1 MNRTAFHST
10 DKSSDLEI
18 QALLGEGAFGHVYKS
33 LHKPTNAIVAVKV
46 QKNVN
51 QDAEEADKLMQEIEI
66 LAKCNSPYIVGYYEC
81 FLHATR
87 SAVSEMWIVME
98 YCSGGSMSDLIEA
111 LNASAPMP
119 EECIRAVCASV
130 VLGLEYLHGVANVCH
145 RDIKCG
151 NVLLTDD
158 GHVKLADFGVS
169 AELNNTVNMRKT
181 LTGSPFWMAPEVIR
195 ENHYDGRADVWSLGI
210 TMIEMAEGTPPHA
223 NLNPLRAIF
232 LIPSKPPPTLA
243 DPDSWSPEML
253 DFLKA
258 CLQKSPSQRRDS
270 ARLATHPFIRL
281 EVQELREINA
291 DQHGND
297 LSKAAEGRRPGLAAV
312 RAFLHQ
318 MKPIVENLLS
328 SRNTVGDTIEKAGQQ
343 FLKDV
348 AGANNMYNG
357 FQDNAGSAIFD
368 GNANNGG
375 GRNAAAGSSFVGVNA
390 VTKPVEK
397 QAENGVEEWRK
408 VGEGAQAAARYFDQG
423 VDYDT
428 TNQNAAATSNGTESN
443 GTYINYANGGSL
455 VLKTKTDGT
464 VPRQNDIPN
473 WHPNESGFD
482 GGSFNFNRQGFA
494 PNNNGTY
501 GGNEG
506 RFTPSSEKYLP
517 PKAYEFDPA
526 LENDPIF
533 CEEISKLSKTF
544 EAKLN
549 TLRIAHELAQQQLI
563 AEANLRNSLPLD
575 VTSLMQKASERSI
588 AEKESREVMKNTSA
602 QYTPEH
608 FMREADQIAKKDA
621 DGVDTTDVE
630 INDEDSFVAQPLEG
644 QHQY

>member
-1 MNRTAFHST
+1 MNRTALHSS
-10 DKSSDLEI
+10 DKSSELER
-18 QALLGEGAFGHVYKS
+18 QALLGEGSFGLVYKS
-33 LHKPTNAIVAVKV
+33 LHKPTNTIVAVKV
-46 QKNVN
+46 QKNIS
-51 QDAEEADKLMQEIEI
+51 QDAEEADKIMQEIEI

-270 ARLATHPFIRL
+270 AMLATHPFIRP
-281 EVQELREINA
+281 EVQELRKINA

-297 LSKAAEGRRPGLAAV
+297 LTTAKGRQPGLPAV
-312 RAFLHQ
+312 QHFLHQ

-328 SRNTVGDTIEKAGQQ
+328 SRNTGTDTIEIAGKQ
-343 FLKDV
+343 FLQNV
-348 AGANNMYNG
+348 AGANH
-357 FQDNAGSAIFD
+357 AGSAIFD
-368 GNANNGG
+368 SNANNGG
-375 GRNAAAGSSFVGVNA
+375 GLNVAAGSSFVGVGA
-390 VTKPVEK
+390 VTKPAENKIEDGVEK
-397 QAENGVEEWRK
+397 WRK
-408 VGEGAQAAARYFDQG
+408 RGEGVQAAARYFIDA
-423 VDYDT
+423 DYDT
-428 TNQNAAATSNGTESN
+428 TNDNVAAISNGVESN
-443 GTYINYANGGSL
+443 GTYTNYANGGSF
-455 VLKTKTDGT
+455 VEDKKPDGT
-464 VPRQNDIPN
+464 VPGQNDIPN
-473 WHPNESGFD
+473 WHPNESDFD
-482 GGSFNFNRQGFA
+482 GGSLNINHQGFTSNSFA
-494 PNNNGTY
+494 GS

-517 PKAYEFDPA
+517 PKTYEFDPT

-602 QYTPEH
+602 RYTPEH
-608 FMREADQIAKKDA
+608 FIREADRLAKSDA
-621 DGVDTTDVE
+621 EGVSTTDTE
-630 INDEDSFVAQPLEG
+630 INIDDNDSFVAQP
-644 QHQY
+644 